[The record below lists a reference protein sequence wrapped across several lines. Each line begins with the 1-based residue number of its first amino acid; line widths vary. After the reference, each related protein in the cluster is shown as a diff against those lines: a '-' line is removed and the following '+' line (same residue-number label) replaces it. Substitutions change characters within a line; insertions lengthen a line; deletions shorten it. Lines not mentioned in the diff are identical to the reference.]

1 MDVKESTMKLIIN
14 NLTKSF
20 SKKEILNQAS
30 FTFDQGFVYALL
42 GRNGA
47 GKTTLF
53 KLINESLD
61 KDSGEVLLSEN
72 GKTEPIS
79 FKDIFFMVSEPELPK
94 FLTGREFISFF
105 IEANRENI
113 KDLGTIDDYLKLVD
127 LEVDDSNRLIQDY
140 STGMKNKL
148 QMIMFL
154 ILKPK
159 VILMDEPLTSLDVL
173 VQVQM
178 KKIIREIHKDHII
191 IFSTHILQLAKDI
204 CDKIVLIHDKKLTPV
219 DGLLKD
225 DPNFE
230 ETIVSLLASD
240 AEASEIKR
248 IEENLGESHE

>member
-1 MDVKESTMKLIIN
+1 MKLIIN
-14 NLTKSF
+14 NLSKSF
-20 SKKEILNQAS
+20 GKKDVIKNAS
-30 FTFDQGFVYALL
+30 YTFDQGEVYALL

-53 KLINESLD
+53 KLITDSLS
-61 KDSGEVLLSEN
+61 KDEGEVLLKDKDSI
-72 GKTEPIS
+72 KPID
-79 FKDIFFMVSEPELPK
+79 FKDVFFMVSEPELPK

-113 KDLGTIDDYLKLVD
+113 KNLANIDDYLSLVD

-204 CDKIVLIHDKKLTPV
+204 CDKIVLIHDKKLNPV

-230 ETIVSLLASD
+230 DTIVSLLAGD

-248 IEENLGESHE
+248 IEDNLGESHE

>member
-1 MDVKESTMKLIIN
+1 MKLIIN
-14 NLTKSF
+14 NLSKSF
-20 SKKEILNQAS
+20 GKKDVIKNAS
-30 FTFDQGFVYALL
+30 YTFDQGEVYALL

-53 KLINESLD
+53 KLITDSLS
-61 KDSGEVLLSEN
+61 KDQGEVLLKEQDSI
-72 GKTEPIS
+72 KPID
-79 FKDIFFMVSEPELPK
+79 FKDVFFMVSEPEIPK

-113 KDLGTIDDYLKLVD
+113 KDLGNLDDYLRLVD
-127 LEVDDSNRLIQDY
+127 LDVDDSNRLIQDY

-204 CDKIVLIHDKKLTPV
+204 CDKIVLIHDEKLNPV

-230 ETIVSLLASD
+230 DTIVSLLAGD
-240 AEASEIKR
+240 AEASEIRK

>member
-1 MDVKESTMKLIIN
+1 MKLIIN
-14 NLTKSF
+14 NLSKSF
-20 SKKEILNQAS
+20 GKKDVIKNAS
-30 FTFDQGFVYALL
+30 YTFEQGAVYALL

-53 KLINESLD
+53 KLITDSLSKD
-61 KDSGEVLLSEN
+61 KGEVLLEEKNSI
-72 GKTEPIS
+72 KPID
-79 FKDIFFMVSEPELPK
+79 FKDVFFMVSEPELPK

-113 KDLGTIDDYLKLVD
+113 KNLGNIDDYLSLVD
-127 LEVDDSNRLIQDY
+127 LEVEDSNRLIQDY

-159 VILMDEPLTSLDVL
+159 IILMDEPLTSLDVL

-204 CDKIVLIHDKKLTPV
+204 CDKIVLIHDKKLNPV
-219 DGLLKD
+219 DGLLND

-230 ETIVSLLASD
+230 DTIVSLLAGD

-248 IEENLGESHE
+248 IEDNLGESHE

>member
-1 MDVKESTMKLIIN
+1 MKLIIN
-14 NLTKSF
+14 NLSKSF
-20 SKKEILNQAS
+20 GKKDVIKNAS
-30 FTFDQGFVYALL
+30 YTFDQGEVYALL

-53 KLINESLD
+53 KLITDSLS
-61 KDSGEVLLSEN
+61 KDEGEVLLEDKDSI
-72 GKTEPIS
+72 KPID
-79 FKDIFFMVSEPELPK
+79 FKDVFFMVSEPELPK

-105 IEANRENI
+105 IEANRKNI
-113 KDLGTIDDYLKLVD
+113 KNLADLDDYLSLVD

-204 CDKIVLIHDKKLTPV
+204 CDKIVLIHDKKLNPV

-230 ETIVSLLASD
+230 DTIVSLLAGD

-248 IEENLGESHE
+248 IEDNLGESHE